1 MAGASAFECIIH
13 MWSTFF
19 SLHACRA
26 NKLTSCILIS
36 AHPINQKSKLEKH
49 QQLEGGEKHSRDT
62 SQTFGRNG
70 FPLIAAE
77 VLPY

>member
-1 MAGASAFECIIH
+1 VEH
-13 MWSTFF
+13 LF